1 MQCKFCGAEL
11 PAGAY
16 KCDMCGQNIHSKKTP
31 MEGGMFGDVL
41 MTAPTEYKSVPIK
54 EPSKLPKIIAISAA
68 ALVVVVGIIIALV
81 IFLKP
86 KKPVDQLI
94 DGFFKTGALDSMEI
108 ILKTTE
114 EGVEEKITGYYEFD
128 EKEKEGRLFMMNEK
142 KKENRMYVFTPSA
155 SYIVKEVT
163 PEEYGRKNGKTNFE
177 GHEYTTYASDLYY
190 YVLERD
196 EEKGKYIYDI
206 LAAMRKDS
214 WDDFY
219 EALAKYMGLY
229 SNSNKTEQNQAAVD
243 EVRNAIET
251 VKKDLKDSDKQKNV
265 FHFSTTKENGLTVC
279 KLNPSF
285 TDIISYLIGVAGNT
299 LDEET
304 KQGLMMYAALSAL
317 TGQSNTI
324 SVDIAI
330 SEGHISNGMINS
342 EDSDMLGMT
351 TFTIQNANKTQTPGR
366 ADEFYRAYTRCK

>member
-41 MTAPTEYKSVPIK
+41 MTAPTEYKSIPIK
-54 EPSKLPKIIAISAA
+54 EPSKLPKIIGISAA

-94 DGFFKTGALDSMEI
+94 DGFFKTGSLDSMEI

-114 EGVEEKITGYYEFD
+114 DDVEEKVTGYYEFD
-128 EKEKEGRLFMMNEK
+128 AKEKEGRLFMMNEK
-142 KKENRMYVFTPSA
+142 KKENQLFVFTPGGSYNVREVSAEEYAQKNSSA
-155 SYIVKEVT
+155 SS
-163 PEEYGRKNGKTNFE
+163 E
-177 GHEYTTYASDLYY
+177 GSDYKTYAGDVYY
-190 YVLERD
+190 YVIERD
-196 EEKGKYIYDI
+196 LEKGMYIYDI
-206 LAAMRKDS
+206 IAAMRKDS

-219 EALAKYMGLY
+219 EALAKYTGLY
-229 SNSNKTEQNQAAVD
+229 NDENNMEQNKAAVD
-243 EVRNAIET
+243 KLRNAIET
-251 VKKDLKDSDKQKNV
+251 VKKDLKDSDKQKDV
-265 FHFSTTKENGLTVC
+265 FHFTTAKENGLTVC

-285 TDIISYLIGVAGNT
+285 TDIISYLIGVAGDA
-299 LDEET
+299 LDEDT

-324 SVDIAI
+324 SIDLAI
-330 SEGHISNGMINS
+330 SEGHISNGMINPT
-342 EDSDMLGMT
+342 DSDMIGMT
-351 TFTIQNANKTQTPGR
+351 SFTIQNANRTKTPGR
-366 ADEFYRAYTRCK
+366 ADEFYRAYTRSK